1 MNMNYEKISH
11 TTGIG
16 LIEDHGTRLPIKW
29 SQRWN
34 GSVVTV
40 TQVTTVVK
48 APLPHRTAVADRLVK
63 KVWRQIDLIWCD
75 FENILIAL

>member
-1 MNMNYEKISH
+1 MNMNYENISH

-34 GSVVTV
+34 GSAVVV
-40 TQVTTVVK
+40 TQVMTVVK
-48 APLPHRTAVADRLVK
+48 APLPHTTAVADRLVK
-63 KVWRQIDLIWCD
+63 KVRCQIDLKVCV
-75 FENILIAL
+75 FENILIAS

>member
-34 GSVVTV
+34 GSAVMV
-40 TQVTTVVK
+40 TQVTIVVK
-48 APLPHRTAVADRLVK
+48 APLPQTAVANRLVK